1 MPEVGQKAPTF
12 ELKDQ
17 TGKTHKLSDY
27 KGKWV
32 VLYFYPKDETPGC
45 TKEACSF
52 RDNIG
57 AVQKKNAVVLGVSA
71 DDVASHDKFAK
82 KLDLN
87 FPLLADPE
95 RKVVEPYGVWVEKSN
110 YGRKYMGIQRATFL
124 IDPHGVI
131 GKVWPKVSLDGHTEE
146 VLAAIP

>member
-17 TGKTHKLSDY
+17 SGKTHRLQDY
-27 KGKWV
+27 KGTWV
-32 VLYFYPKDETPGC
+32 VLYFYPKDDTPGC

-82 KLDLN
+82 KFDLN

-131 GKVWPKVSLDGHTEE
+131 AKVWPKVSVDGHTEE
-146 VLAAIP
+146 VLAAIS